1 MKLLV
6 DMEFVAALDSPAAG
20 RGMAG
25 GALVDGRPGQRSG
38 RGNHG
43 LRSGTGLRRID
54 ARHGLRRNSGGDAR
68 RKTERYTAQDGRRYS
83 ANGGFPSARGSPPH
97 GAGIGIGRTVNR
109 RPASG
114 PCAHASADFLETA
127 AEKTPHGGDVAGA
140 GGVRRRTG
148 SWARRTRWARRG
160 GWAGPRT
167 RAAMRGEGRERVW
180 EGVALAQP
188 DGHNPTRPLGAL
200 T

>member
-25 GALVDGRPGQRSG
+25 GALVDGRPGQRAG

-54 ARHGLRRNSGGDAR
+54 ARHGLRRNSGSDAR

-140 GGVRRRTG
+140 GDVPEAADGIVDAAD
-148 SWARRTRWARRG
+148 ARRESWPFLCAVETIEDQSHAG
-160 GWAGPRT
+160 GSSSSR
-167 RAAMRGEGRERVW
+167 
-180 EGVALAQP
+180 
-188 DGHNPTRPLGAL
+188 
-200 T
+200 

>member
-25 GALVDGRPGQRSG
+25 GALVDGRPGQRAG

-140 GGVRRRTG
+140 GDVRRRTG
-148 SWARRTRWARRG
+148 SWTPRTRWAPPG
-160 GWAGPRT
+160 GVAGPPAPRD
-167 RAAMRGEGRERVW
+167 RA
-180 EGVALAQP
+180 
-188 DGHNPTRPLGAL
+188 GHDAEKFFRRRFWPNTK
-200 T
+200 